1 MKRCINLGCHTTQ
14 RCVTSQGTSVKRA
27 ACCLS
32 GILAFIMS
40 DFHIIQE
47 IEGDFKGPRQALVC
61 GVRVPFYLPIVD
73 SNFEKDLS
81 RFETRED
88 DVYIVTY
95 PKSGKLQH

>member
-1 MKRCINLGCHTTQ
+1 MRH
-14 RCVTSQGTSVKRA
+14 
-27 ACCLS
+27 
-32 GILAFIMS
+32 GILAFIMG

-73 SNFEKDLS
+73 IDFEKDLS

-88 DVYIVTY
+88 DVFIVTY
-95 PKSGKLQH
+95 PKSGKL